1 MYLLGRGGSVCGGGY
16 HGEDVSQESGL
27 DIWLDSDT
35 MKKASLGKIRDE
47 FG

>member
-1 MYLLGRGGSVCGGGY
+1 MYLLGRGESVCGSGY
-16 HGEDVSQESGL
+16 DGEDVSQDSGL

-35 MKKASLGKIRDE
+35 IKKAGLGKLRLE